1 MSMNGA
7 MQDAVQPAMPSGTPL
22 RRQSVSR
29 SLPDEAERSFNA
41 RSRLQ
46 RICRDLLS
54 SRGIIIGGTLFVA
67 LIVIALFAVEIAP
80 YNPIDQDYGKT
91 LRPPSREHL
100 MGTDNFG
107 RDIFSRVI
115 YGTQISLRVGL
126 IAVVI
131 ASAIGVPLGLVSGY
145 YGGWIDS
152 VAMRLVDI
160 MLAFP
165 GILLAFVIVA
175 VLGSS
180 LTNLMIAIG
189 IGSIPGFARLI
200 RGSVLSAREL
210 SYVVAARVV
219 GCRDPRI
226 VGLHILPNV
235 ASPIIVYSTLK
246 VATAILAGA
255 SLSFLGLGVQRP
267 TPEWGIMLADGRN
280 FLQQQWWIATFPG
293 LAIMITTLAINLLGD
308 GIRDIHDPRMQ
319 RV

>member
-1 MSMNGA
+1 
-7 MQDAVQPAMPSGTPL
+7 MQQLTRSGTMVGRPSASPAL
-22 RRQSVSR
+22 AEV
-29 SLPDEAERSFNA
+29 AERPTQV
-41 RSRLQ
+41 RSRLAALG
-46 RICRDLLS
+46 RDVRG
-54 SRGIIIGGTLFVA
+54 SRGVVIGGSLFLA
-67 LIVIALFAVEIAP
+67 LMLIALFAPVIAP
-80 YNPIDQDYGKT
+80 ENPIEQNYAAT

-107 RDIFSRVI
+107 RDIFSRVV

-126 IAVVI
+126 ISVGI
-131 ASAIGVPLGLVSGY
+131 AAAIGIPIGLAAGY
-145 YGGWIDS
+145 YGRWVDS
-152 VAMRLVDI
+152 VAMRLIDV

-200 RGSVLSAREL
+200 RGSVLATRAL
-210 SYVVAARVV
+210 SYVEAARVI

-226 VGLHILPNV
+226 IRRHILPNV

-267 TPEWGIMLADGRN
+267 TPEWGVMLADGRN
-280 FLQQQWWIATFPG
+280 FLQQQWWISAFPG
-293 LAIMITTLAINLLGD
+293 LAIMVTTLAINLLGD
-308 GIRDIHDPRMQ
+308 GIRDLRDPRTL
-319 RV
+319 RS

>member
-1 MSMNGA
+1 
-7 MQDAVQPAMPSGTPL
+7 V
-22 RRQSVSR
+22 
-29 SLPDEAERSFNA
+29 
-41 RSRLQ
+41 
-46 RICRDLLS
+46 
-54 SRGIIIGGTLFVA
+54 IGGSLFLA
-67 LIVIALFAVEIAP
+67 LILIALFAPAIAP
-80 YNPIDQDYGKT
+80 ENPVEQNYGAT

-107 RDIFSRVI
+107 RDIFSRVV

-126 IAVVI
+126 ISVGIAAV
-131 ASAIGVPLGLVSGY
+131 IGIPIGLAAGY
-145 YGGWIDS
+145 YGGWVDS
-152 VAMRLVDI
+152 VAMRLIDV

-200 RGSVLSAREL
+200 RGSVLATRSLSYIESAR
-210 SYVVAARVV
+210 VT

-226 VGLHILPNV
+226 IRLHILPNI

-267 TPEWGIMLADGRN
+267 TPEWGVMLADGRN
-280 FLQQQWWIATFPG
+280 FLQQQWWISAFPG
-293 LAIMITTLAINLLGD
+293 LAIMVTTLAINLLGD
-308 GIRDIHDPRMQ
+308 GIRDVRDPRAQ
-319 RV
+319 RS

>member
-1 MSMNGA
+1 MLAHGQA
-7 MQDAVQPAMPSGTPL
+7 ATPPL
-22 RRQSVSR
+22 SKV
-29 SLPDEAERSFNA
+29 AERRLEM
-41 RSRLQ
+41 RSRLGEVA
-46 RICRDLLS
+46 RDLLR
-54 SRGIIIGGTLFVA
+54 SRGVMIGGTLFLV
-67 LIVIALFAVEIAP
+67 LMVIAIAAPVIAP
-80 YNPIDQDYGKT
+80 YNPIEQDYGQT

-107 RDIFSRVI
+107 RDIFSRVV
-115 YGTQISLRVGL
+115 YGAQISLQVGL
-126 IAVVI
+126 ISVGI
-131 ASAIGVPLGLVSGY
+131 ASVIGIPLGLMAGY
-145 YGGWIDS
+145 YGGWLDS
-152 VAMRLVDI
+152 AAMRLIDV

-165 GILLAFVIVA
+165 GILLAFVVVA

-210 SYVVAARVV
+210 SYVEAARVI

-226 VGLHILPNV
+226 IGLHILPNV

-267 TPEWGIMLADGRN
+267 TPEWGVMLADGRN
-280 FLQQQWWIATFPG
+280 FLQQQWWISAFPG
-293 LAIMITTLAINLLGD
+293 LAIMVTTLAINLLGD
-308 GIRDIHDPRMQ
+308 GIRDVHDPRTK
-319 RV
+319 RI

>member
-1 MSMNGA
+1 
-7 MQDAVQPAMPSGTPL
+7 MQQLTRAGTLVGRQPASEAL
-22 RRQSVSR
+22 VHA
-29 SLPDEAERSFNA
+29 AERPFQV
-41 RSRLQ
+41 RFRLANLG
-46 RICRDLLS
+46 RNMLS
-54 SRGIIIGGTLFVA
+54 SRGVVIGGSLLLV
-67 LIVIALFAVEIAP
+67 LVVIALFAPAIAP
-80 YNPIDQDYGKT
+80 ANPIEQNYGAT

-126 IAVVI
+126 ISVGIAAV
-131 ASAIGVPLGLVSGY
+131 IGVPIGLAAGY
-145 YGGWIDS
+145 YGGWVDS
-152 VAMRLVDI
+152 VAMRLIDV

-200 RGSVLSAREL
+200 RGSVLATRALSYIESAR
-210 SYVVAARVV
+210 VI

-226 VGLHILPNV
+226 IRLHVLPNI

-267 TPEWGIMLADGRN
+267 TPEWGVMLADGRN
-280 FLQQQWWIATFPG
+280 FLQQQWWISAFPG
-293 LAIMITTLAINLLGD
+293 LAIMVTTLAINLLGD
-308 GIRDIHDPRMQ
+308 GIRDLRDPRTQ
-319 RV
+319 RS

>member
-1 MSMNGA
+1 
-7 MQDAVQPAMPSGTPL
+7 MQELTRPTTIIPRPAPAPSLAQVAERPL
-22 RRQSVSR
+22 RV
-29 SLPDEAERSFNA
+29 
-41 RSRLQ
+41 RSRLAALV
-46 RICRDLLS
+46 RDLLS
-54 SRGIIIGGTLFVA
+54 SRGVVIGGTLF
-67 LIVIALFAVEIAP
+67 LILVLIAIFAPVLAP
-80 YNPIDQDYGKT
+80 FDPIEQDYAQT

-115 YGTQISLRVGL
+115 YGTRISLRVGL
-126 IAVVI
+126 ISVGIAAV
-131 ASAIGVPLGLVSGY
+131 IGIPLGLVAGY
-145 YGGWIDS
+145 YGRWIDS
-152 VAMRLVDI
+152 VAMRVIDV

-200 RGSVLSAREL
+200 RGSVLSTREL
-210 SYVVAARVV
+210 SYVEAARVI
-219 GCRDPRI
+219 GSRDPRI
-226 VGLHILPNV
+226 IGRHILPNV
-235 ASPIIVYSTLK
+235 ASPMIVYSTLK

-267 TPEWGIMLADGRN
+267 TPEWGIMLADGRT
-280 FLQQQWWIATFPG
+280 FLQQQWWISAFPG
-293 LAIMITTLAINLLGD
+293 MAIMVTTLAINLLGD
-308 GIRDIHDPRMQ
+308 GIRDIHDPRTL